1 MNIETTRMAMIKRA
15 ADMAGLAKSVAQTAN
30 PSKNINAANA
40 GYAIGKA
47 LAPARNTQTAAP
59 APVATPAAPTAPA
72 APAAPANPAPAQAK
86 GPLQRILE
94 AGRAA
99 YQNGQASGQKI
110 NDYAK
115 ANPLLDWNN
124 GTREH
129 LGDTYTENL
138 RRLAN
143 AWDKGV
149 RIGED
154 TAAANEPQA
163 KAIDQALGQIRQ
175 DPSTVVQDA
184 QNAERAGVFSKGLNN
199 LIKYLSE
206 RKATAPAA
214 PTSVPTTT
222 APSSEAG
229 STEII
234 Q

>member
-30 PSKNINAANA
+30 PSRNINAANA

-59 APVATPAAPTAPA
+59 APVATPTAPTAPA
-72 APAAPANPAPAQAK
+72 APAAPANPDPAQAK

-99 YQNGQASGQKI
+99 YQI
-110 NDYAK
+110 
-115 ANPLLDWNN
+115 
-124 GTREH
+124 
-129 LGDTYTENL
+129 
-138 RRLAN
+138 
-143 AWDKGV
+143 
-149 RIGED
+149 
-154 TAAANEPQA
+154 
-163 KAIDQALGQIRQ
+163 GQIRQ

-206 RKATAPAA
+206 RKATVPAA
-214 PTSVPTTT
+214 PTSVPTIT

>member
-1 MNIETTRMAMIKRA
+1 MNIETTLMAMIKRA
-15 ADMAGLAKSVAQTAN
+15 ADMAGIAKSVAQTTN
-30 PSKNINAANA
+30 PIKNINATNA
-40 GYAIGKA
+40 A
-47 LAPARNTQTAAP
+47 APAATA
-59 APVATPAAPTAPA
+59 APVATPAAPAK
-72 APAAPANPAPAQAK
+72 PAPAQVK

-99 YQNGQASGQKI
+99 YQNGQAAGQKI
-110 NDYAK
+110 NEHAK

-163 KAIDQALGQIRQ
+163 KAIDQAIGEIQR
-175 DPSTVVQDA
+175 DPRSTVQDV
-184 QNAERAGVFSKGLNN
+184 QNAEQNGVFSKGLNN
-199 LIKYLSE
+199 LLLYLRN
-206 RKATAPAA
+206 RKAQAPA
-214 PTSVPTTT
+214 VTTP
-222 APSSEAG
+222 AAAG
-229 STEII
+229 STEIA